1 MSGMHLL
8 TLRFNNDAVEQ
19 AFLAATATR
28 TRRQGQFACLVGMFV
43 YLLHG
48 ALDRWFVPPDVLA
61 QVWQARLT
69 ALGVPTFVLLVSL
82 TSGFD
87 RVAHL
92 LLAAVGLAAGIG
104 LLGMQVYIPLESASY
119 YYPVMVLVTFFTY
132 NFIGTRFIYAL
143 GVDLV
148 LLVAYNILFG
158 LIIDYPL
165 SSLAGHNFFIVSA
178 NLIGGSAGY
187 LAERQRRLLFVREQE
202 LEAERHYHLQRSLH
216 DGLTGLPNRDLLYD
230 RILQAQA
237 GATRHQTCHCGY
249 FLDLDGF
256 KEINDT
262 YGHKLGDQTLREI
275 ARRLQGA
282 VRANDTVARI
292 GGDEFF
298 VLAEDIADE
307 AAAHALAR
315 KLLAEIAV
323 PLEFL
328 PENSGL
334 GASIGLCIFPYE
346 GMTVTDLIHRAD
358 EAMYRVKTSGKGN
371 YLLAE
376 APGLEPMT
384 ASCNL

>member
-8 TLRFNNDAVEQ
+8 TLRFNNPAVEQ
-19 AFLAATATR
+19 AFLSATATR
-28 TRRQGQFACLVGMFV
+28 TRRQGQFACVVGMFV
-43 YLLHG
+43 YLFHG
-48 ALDRWFVPPDVLA
+48 VLDQWFVPPDVIP

-69 ALGVPTFVLLVSL
+69 ALGVPTLVLLISL
-82 TSGFD
+82 TPWFNRMS
-87 RVAHL
+87 HL
-92 LLAAVGLAAGIG
+92 LLAAVGLAAGVG
-104 LLGMQVYIPLESASY
+104 LLGMQFYVPQHNASY
-119 YYPVMVLVTFFTY
+119 YYPMMVLVTFYTY
-132 NFIGTRFIYAL
+132 NFVGTRFIYAL

-148 LLVAYNILFG
+148 LLMAYNIIFG
-158 LIIDYPL
+158 VLMDYPL
-165 SSLAGHNFFIVSA
+165 HTLAGHNFFIVSA

-230 RILQAQA
+230 RILQAEA
-237 GATRHQTCHCGY
+237 GALRHQVQHCGY

-275 ARRLQGA
+275 AQRLKA
-282 VRANDTVARI
+282 AIRASDTVARI

-298 VLAEDIADE
+298 VLAEDIGDE
-307 AAAHALAR
+307 NAAHALAR
-315 KLLAEIAV
+315 KLLAEIAE

-328 PENSGL
+328 PEHAGL
-334 GASIGLCIFPYE
+334 GASIGLCLFPYA

-358 EAMYRVKTSGKGN
+358 EAMYRVKTSGKGS

-376 APGLEPMT
+376 IPGIAPV
-384 ASCNL
+384 AV